1 MRVHREPREGKPSR
15 PLAVVWT
22 AVNLWLANLDVSQG

>member
-1 MRVHREPREGKPSR
+1 MRVQRKSIAGRPPG

-22 AVNLWLANLDVSQG
+22 TVNLWLANLDVPQG